1 MRSSVNKD
9 YNYIIS
15 KKKIAVL
22 QVHKKILAYRST
34 NKELILSR
42 AVKFVFLD
50 LYQEGFF
57 STHYYGFFIS
67 SKNRTKIKLFRPS
80 DRSFLKFSLNFP
92 GLLYLKVLSRSE
104 VR

>member
-1 MRSSVNKD
+1 MRSVVNKD
-9 YNYIIS
+9 YNYITY

-22 QVHKKILAYRST
+22 CVHKKILEYRST
-34 NKELILSR
+34 KKDLSCLPR

-92 GLLYLKVLSRSE
+92 GLLYLKVLSRP
-104 VR
+104 